1 MTKHNVGVPLP
12 VFHRLATDPVV
23 TLHQQIH
30 ERIRGTILSGSLA
43 PGTRLPSSRTLA
55 ADLGVSRTTVEVAF
69 AQLEAEGFLTRKVGA
84 GTYVASAIP
93 APERP
98 PRKTRVPAAP
108 PPATS
113 AAAPLLSA
121 RGRLAIAAANRA
133 EIWVRRTSGPFPE
146 VLEQPNR
153 RLFARGM
160 PSLSSVPLRT
170 WRRVIAR
177 RARLWQGESLGHG
190 NAAGYRP
197 LREALVTYLATA
209 RGVSCD
215 WRQIIILNST
225 QQAFELAARLLLDPA
240 DPAWLEEPGYLGAWS
255 SLHAAGAK
263 IVSVPVD
270 DEGLIV
276 DAGIAMAP
284 AARLAYVTPS
294 HQFPLGVTMSLGRR
308 QALLGWAARASAWI
322 IEDDFDSEFRY
333 TGRPLAALQG
343 LEAGGRVI
351 YTGTFSKVLFPTLR
365 MAYVVV
371 PEGLVDAFAAAR
383 TIVDGFSPSFMQAV
397 MTDFITAGHLSSH
410 IRRMRALYR
419 ERRDVLLDAIARRLA
434 GRIEVKSS
442 DTGLYTTG
450 WLQPGVDDREISR
463 RAALKGLD
471 LPPLSRFYHA
481 IDPVPGLLF
490 SYANVPPAE
499 IRRGID
505 ILATIV

>member
-1 MTKHNVGVPLP
+1 MTKHHVGVPLP
-12 VFHRLATDPVV
+12 VFHGLATDPVV
-23 TLHQQIH
+23 TLHRQIY

-69 AQLEAEGFLTRKVGA
+69 AQLEAEGLLIRKVGA
-84 GTYVASAIP
+84 GTFVASAIP
-93 APERP
+93 QPERP
-98 PRKTRVPAAP
+98 PPKSRVAGVPS
-108 PPATS
+108 S
-113 AAAPLLSA
+113 AKSAKESLSQ
-121 RGRLAIAAANRA
+121 RGRLAIAAASRA
-133 EIWVRRTSGPFPE
+133 EIWVRLKDRPFPE
-146 VLEQPNR
+146 VMEQPNR
-153 RLFARGM
+153 RLFARGL

-170 WRRVIAR
+170 WRRLIAR
-177 RARLWQGESLGHG
+177 RARLWHGEALGHG

-225 QQAFELAARLLLDPA
+225 HQALDLAARLLLDPA
-240 DPAWLEEPGYLGAWS
+240 DPAWLEEPSYLGAWAA
-255 SLHAAGAK
+255 LHGAGAK

-276 DAGIAMAP
+276 DAGLAMAP

-294 HQFPLGVTMSLGRR
+294 HQFPIGVTMSLGRR
-308 QALLGWAARASAWI
+308 LALLGWAARASAWV
-322 IEDDFDSEFRY
+322 IEDDYDSEFRY

-343 LEAGGRVI
+343 LEVGARVI
-351 YTGTFSKVLFPTLR
+351 YIGTFSKVLFPALR

-371 PEGLVDAFAAAR
+371 PEGLADAFAAAR
-383 TIVDGFSPSFMQAV
+383 TIIDGFSPSFMQAV
-397 MTDFITAGHLSSH
+397 LTDFIAAGHLASH
-410 IRRMRALYR
+410 SRRMRALYH
-419 ERRDVLLDAIARRLA
+419 ERRDVLLDAIARRLV

-442 DTGLYTTG
+442 DTGLYATG
-450 WLQPGVDDREISR
+450 MLQPGVDDRDISR

-471 LPPLSRFYHA
+471 LPPLSRYYHA
-481 IDPVPGLLF
+481 RHPVPGLLF
-490 SYANVPPAE
+490 NFASVPPAD